1 LFGHGEKVNKLV
13 LATIL
18 FVVAVGVV
26 GVIGEAVKTLDV
38 TVYEDPYT
46 QNFILVIQYFF
57 ASTTVV
63 TVFAFLRNVTGF
75 GVNYL
80 KAERLGE
87 AVKYEVKRFGET
99 WLKYEGVVLAFAGLA
114 DLYYPGFGQIIAG
127 AIFFL
132 VDTVISELKTLVQL
146 LKAEG

>member
-1 LFGHGEKVNKLV
+1 LGLGEKVNKLV
-13 LATIL
+13 LATLI

-26 GVIGEAVKTLDV
+26 GVIGGAVKTVDV

-46 QNFILVIQYFF
+46 RNFIVAVQYFF
-57 ASTTVV
+57 ASTAVV

-80 KAERLGE
+80 KAERMGE
-87 AVKYEVKRFGET
+87 PVEYEVKRLGET
-99 WLKYEGVVLAFAGLA
+99 WLKYEGVVLAFAGLG

-132 VDTVISELKTLVQL
+132 VETVISELKTLVQL

>member
-1 LFGHGEKVNKLV
+1 MGQGEKVNKLV
-13 LATIL
+13 LATVI

-26 GVIGEAVKTLDV
+26 GVIDEAVKTIDA
-38 TVYEDPYT
+38 TVYEDSYT
-46 QNFILVIQYFF
+46 QNLIVAVQYFF

-75 GVNYL
+75 GINYL

-87 AVKYEVKRFGET
+87 PVEYQLKRFGET
-99 WLKYEGVVLAFAGLA
+99 WLKYEGVVLAFAGLG
-114 DLYYPGFGQIIAG
+114 DLYYPGFGQLVAG
-127 AIFFL
+127 AILFL